1 MPEVLGGFNPSR
13 LALART
19 RRGLSKS
26 SLASAANLSVRSIS
40 AFERGEKE
48 PSIATLE
55 RLATLLRFPVA
66 WLTNPNDLDEPPRE
80 GSSFRGLSTLTATLR
95 DKVRGAGAIAFA
107 LTDWLDARYELPPPD
122 VPKYE
127 GVDPETAADA
137 IRRAWGLGVRPI
149 RNMVHLLEAHGVR
162 VFSLAED
169 SRTMDAY
176 SVWRVDRP
184 YVFLNTMKSG
194 EHRRMDAAHELG
206 HLVLHWRGGA
216 QGREAES
223 EASLFGASFL
233 MPRDSLTSLAPRGA
247 RLDRII
253 EAKGIWGVSAA
264 ALTYRLHKVGRLTDW
279 QYRSLFI
286 ELSRLGYRTNEP
298 DGIPGELSWVLS
310 EVFRMLRDDGTGIQR
325 VADELNINTEELN
338 SLVFGLVLI
347 GLPGG
352 SRHLAASRP
361 SDLSRPTG
369 DRASPFGT

>member
-1 MPEVLGGFNPSR
+1 MPEELVGFNPSR
-13 LALART
+13 LTLARK

-48 PSIATLE
+48 PSAATLE
-55 RLATLLRFPVA
+55 NLATFLRFPVA
-66 WLTNPNDLDEPPRE
+66 WLTSPNDLEGPPRE
-80 GSSFRGLSTLTATLR
+80 GTSFRGLSTLTATLR

-107 LTDWLDARYELPPPD
+107 LSDWLDARYELPSPD
-122 VPKYE
+122 VPRYE

-149 RNMVHLLEAHGVR
+149 RNMVHLLEAHGIK

-169 SRTMDAY
+169 SLAMDAY
-176 SVWRVDRP
+176 SVWRVDCP

-233 MPRDSLTSLAPRGA
+233 MPRASLTSLAPRGA

-253 EAKGIWGVSAA
+253 EAKSIWGVSVA
-264 ALTYRLHKVGRLTDW
+264 ALTYRMHKIGLLTDW

-286 ELSRLGYRTNEP
+286 ELSRLGYRTHEP
-298 DGIPGELSWVLS
+298 DGIQGELSQVLS
-310 EVFRMLRDDGTGIQR
+310 KVFGMLRDEGTSTQR
-325 VADELNINTEELN
+325 VAEELNINIEELS

-352 SRHLAASRP
+352 PPHLAPSRP
-361 SDLSRPTG
+361 SDLSSPTG
-369 DRASPFGT
+369 DRLAPFGA